1 MRKNYSVLQQMSS
14 FILSLE
20 VMSHKFGC
28 NLKLR
33 QSGMLYMKVVR
44 RVNPKSYYHK
54 EIFFS
59 FL

>member
-44 RVNPKSYYHK
+44 RVNPELLSQA
-54 EIFFS
+54 
-59 FL
+59 